1 MTERKAIK
9 YDLIAG
15 VLFAVLALHALTGIS
30 FSGILYNSFPVR
42 FFVSSIIGSL
52 IFTAGF
58 GIVSF
63 SMFTK
68 RRDILPCIGFC
79 VLALVQIVNAVLYVV
94 LGLRSLL
101 ALLSYISA
109 ALVSLALL
117 TPYLPSLKEYAKKFW
132 YVPSMLYAV
141 SAMFNVFY
149 IIINIGFFRFF
160 SALFWDAVTAGA
172 LLIACAW
179 YVYPGGIP
187 NTLDA
192 RTFDTNNFGG
202 AFDAD
207 EEDNAD
213 MPNEFKE

>member
-30 FSGILYNSFPVR
+30 FSGILYNSFPIR
-42 FFVSSIIGSL
+42 FFVRSIIGSL
-52 IFTAGF
+52 IFAAGF
-58 GIVSF
+58 GILSF

-79 VLALVQIVNAVLYVV
+79 ILALVQIINSVLYFV
-94 LGLRSLL
+94 LGLRTLL
-101 ALLSYISA
+101 ALLGYISA
-109 ALVSLALL
+109 ALFSLALL

-132 YVPSMLYAV
+132 YIPAMLYAV

-160 SALFWDAVTAGA
+160 SALFWGAVTAGA

-179 YVYPGGIP
+179 YVYPDGIP
-187 NTLDA
+187 NTFDES
-192 RTFDTNNFGG
+192 TFDANTFGG

-207 EEDNAD
+207 EENDAD
-213 MPNEFKE
+213 IPNEFKE